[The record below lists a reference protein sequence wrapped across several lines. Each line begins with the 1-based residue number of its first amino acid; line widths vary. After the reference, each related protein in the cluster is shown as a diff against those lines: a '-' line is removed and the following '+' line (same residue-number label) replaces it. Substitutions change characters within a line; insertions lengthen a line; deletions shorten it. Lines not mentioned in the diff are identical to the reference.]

1 MDAVT
6 IGSILAVVVSI
17 AVLVY
22 FVSKGVY
29 MMNHDH
35 SDD

>member
-17 AVLVY
+17 GVFVY
-22 FVSKGVY
+22 LISKGFY

-35 SDD
+35 SED